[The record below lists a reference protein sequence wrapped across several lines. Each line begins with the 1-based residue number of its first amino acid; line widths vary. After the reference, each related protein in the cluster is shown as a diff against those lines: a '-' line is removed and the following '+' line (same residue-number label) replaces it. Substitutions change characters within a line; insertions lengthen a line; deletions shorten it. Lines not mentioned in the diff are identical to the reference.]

1 MKSES
6 DDVAALLEGGRRRGR
21 WARPVLWLLG
31 LAVAALVVW
40 ALIAPQDGV
49 DYVTEPVTR
58 GPLVMT
64 VTATGTVQP
73 TTKVEISSEL
83 SGEVVSIEVDYNDAV
98 EVGQVLARLD
108 DTRLAA
114 QVKIAEASLASAEA
128 MVTAREATAREAQA
142 NFESEAALGE
152 RGVTTRRS
160 LILFRAANERA
171 VAELAIARAD
181 LKTAE
186 SNLAQAQVDLDKSV
200 LRSPIRGIV
209 LDRVANVGQVVASS
223 LNTPTLFTLAAD
235 LARMELRVDV
245 DEADIG
251 RVAVGQDA
259 VFTVDAFQGRSFPA
273 RITQIRFAPETTQGV
288 VTYKAILSVDNADK
302 LLRPGMTATA
312 TITVSEME
320 DALRLPNAALRFEPP
335 QMVEGEDR
343 SGGGGLLGL
352 LIPDQ
357 PEEAPRDP
365 SRGSTVWVLRGG
377 VATEVPVTVGDSDGL
392 LTAVTGGDL
401 AEGDEVITDIRDAP

>member
-31 LAVAALVVW
+31 LAVAALVAW

-335 QMVEGEDR
+335 QKVEGEDR
-343 SGGGGLLGL
+343 SGGGLLGL

-365 SRGSTVWVLRGG
+365 SRGSTAWVLRGG

-392 LTAVTGGDL
+392 LTAVTGGEL